1 MHDNHIFINH
11 TIHKSISN
19 NIILQSNTWTQ
30 IADMLNRR
38 RNAGVASV
46 NGLLYVVGG
55 DDGSSNL
62 NSVEYYNPQTD
73 SWIALSTTMEV
84 ARR

>member
-1 MHDNHIFINH
+1 
-11 TIHKSISN
+11 
-19 NIILQSNTWTQ
+19 
-30 IADMLNRR
+30 MLNRR

-73 SWIALSTTMEV
+73 TWITLQTTMEV

>member
-1 MHDNHIFINH
+1 MIYD
-11 TIHKSISN
+11 ISY
-19 NIILQSNTWTQ
+19 LVVFQSNTWTQ

-73 SWIALSTTMEV
+73 TWITLQTTMEV